1 MLFSSHLSHLA
12 TSSGFHFYFY
22 WWSFISVRA
31 SSAAAVM
38 MITFVFSF
46 SSPHL
51 FHDCNHSTYLVG
63 GHWIFRNRRNSSSP
77 PVDSHYLTKLIRWLF
92 IIKGS
97 VCLSGI
103 SRSVKLDRMTPC
115 KTWEMSDS
123 ARFSHARRR
132 LDVDLVMIWDNFNL
146 HFLIRFLFV

>member
-92 IIKGS
+92 IIKLCGG
-97 VCLSGI
+97 CLSGI
-103 SRSVKLDRMTPC
+103 SRSLKLEWHLVKP
-115 KTWEMSDS
+115 EMSDS
-123 ARFSHARRR
+123 ARFSHAR
-132 LDVDLVMIWDNFNL
+132 IWNEITSIYI
-146 HFLIRFLFV
+146 FLIRFLFV